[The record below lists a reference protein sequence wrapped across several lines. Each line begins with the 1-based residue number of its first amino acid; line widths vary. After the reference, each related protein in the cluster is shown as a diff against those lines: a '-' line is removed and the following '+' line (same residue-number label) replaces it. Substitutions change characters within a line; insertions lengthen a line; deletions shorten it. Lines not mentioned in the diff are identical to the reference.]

1 MAFSV
6 NYDSSFGGYSIHDYL
21 GQWASTFGDI
31 NHTNGNVV
39 EGSNS
44 GGFYGG
50 SLSGSQYAVTSTA
63 NNITS
68 FVAGGNLTYTLFN
81 APAHTLYGQLDSL
94 SFGDGLNGGGS
105 TPYNIQVPDVSF
117 GGLNLSSLQA
127 QGHDGVVH
135 QVVYGLMSGDTGAL
149 ETALNGILD
158 DYGLSVNSTFD
169 QVAAATAVGVQHADS
184 PELLAA

>member
-6 NYDSSFGGYSIHDYL
+6 NYDSSFGSYSIHDYL
-21 GQWASTFGDI
+21 GQWASTFGDV
-31 NHTNGNVV
+31 NHTNGNVTDA
-39 EGSNS
+39 NS

-50 SLSGSQYAVTSTA
+50 SLSGSQYAISSTA
-63 NNITS
+63 NQVTA
-68 FVAGGNLTYTLFN
+68 FVAGGNLTYTLFEE
-81 APAHTLYGQLDSL
+81 PAHTLYGQLDSL
-94 SFGDGLNGGGS
+94 SFGDGLSGGDTS
-105 TPYNIQVPDVSF
+105 PYSIQVPDVSF
-117 GGLNLSSLQA
+117 GGLDLSSLRGE
-127 QGHDGVVH
+127 GHDGVVH
-135 QVVYGLMSGDTGAL
+135 QVVYGLMSGDTGVL

>member
-1 MAFSV
+1 M
-6 NYDSSFGGYSIHDYL
+6 NEKYE
-21 GQWASTFGDI
+21 Q
-31 NHTNGNVV
+31 
-39 EGSNS
+39 
-44 GGFYGG
+44 
-50 SLSGSQYAVTSTA
+50 
-63 NNITS
+63 
-68 FVAGGNLTYTLFN
+68 
-81 APAHTLYGQLDSL
+81 YGQLDSL
-94 SFGDGLNGGGS
+94 SFGDGLSGGDTS
-105 TPYNIQVPDVSF
+105 PYSIQVPDVSF

>member
-31 NHTNGNVV
+31 NHTNGNVTD
-39 EGSNS
+39 SNS

-63 NNITS
+63 NNVTS

-184 PELLAA
+184 PDLLAA